1 MINPGMMS
9 SKTDDWATPQDF
21 FDKVNEEFHFE
32 LDVCASQDN
41 AKCDRYFTRQCNG
54 LAQDWDATA
63 WLNPPYGR
71 EIIKWVKKASEA
83 KVTVVGL
90 LPARTDTKWFHE
102 YVLGKADEIRP
113 IRGRLKFGDAK
124 SSAPFPSLI
133 AVWRKGEADSG
144 SVNLEARPDSG
155 RKRDVPFLHQPVT
168 IATPRVL
175 RQSTQP

>member
-9 SKTDDWATPQDF
+9 SNTDDWATPQDF

-32 LDVCASQDN
+32 LDVCASPEN
-41 AKCDRYFTRQCNG
+41 AKCDRYFTKEADG
-54 LAQDWDATA
+54 LAQEWDATA

-102 YVLGKADEIRP
+102 NVLGKAEVRL
-113 IRGRLKFGDAK
+113 IRGRLKFGNSK
-124 SSAPFPSLI
+124 TSAPFPSLI
-133 AVWRKGEADSG
+133 AIWRRSEVVS
-144 SVNLEARPDSG
+144 
-155 RKRDVPFLHQPVT
+155 
-168 IATPRVL
+168 
-175 RQSTQP
+175 